1 MASPY
6 ERPWTGTM
14 SAMWSHMFDLHLSLG
29 EKVLRAGIIY
39 LFLVVALRLVGKR
52 ELSQLNTL
60 DFIVLL
66 AVSNAVQNGLI
77 GNDNSVTGALV
88 GATTLFMIDGA
99 LAFVLFRMIRLRQ
112 VVEGTATVL
121 IDHGELIEEAL
132 RQEELTHEDLLAA
145 LQSSGAA
152 TFEEVERASL
162 EPSGK
167 VVFVP
172 KDPSQTT
179 QQYADL
185 RARLDH
191 LTQLVESLQPGAAA
205 R

>member
-1 MASPY
+1 
-6 ERPWTGTM
+6 
-14 SAMWSHMFDLHLSLG
+14 MFDLHLSLG
-29 EKVLRAGIIY
+29 EKVIRAVLIY

-77 GNDNSVTGALV
+77 GSDDSVTGALA
-88 GATTLFMIDGA
+88 GATTLFLVDGA
-99 LAFVLFRMIRLRQ
+99 LAFLLFRQLRLRRL
-112 VVEGTATVL
+112 VEGTPTVL
-121 IDHGELIEEAL
+121 IDHGEVIEKAL
-132 RQEELTHEDLLAA
+132 RQEEMNREDLLAA
-145 LQSSGAA
+145 LQTSGAA
-152 TFEEVERASL
+152 TFDEVERASL

-172 KDPSQTT
+172 KDPSQAT
-179 QQYADL
+179 QQYDDL
-185 RARLDH
+185 RQRLDR
-191 LTQLVESLQPGAAA
+191 LTALVEQLSL